1 MNDLETTASEL
12 DAVQTSPV
20 SIEET
25 IETVETTDPITG
37 ENETTTV
44 LTEAVTVEAQEEVE
58 SHESRRFHT
67 MSKEE
72 LLNEVRAI
80 LAENRMEAHKEVA
93 GMKQAFFNLKSKEN
107 LDALTAFVEAGNNP
121 TEFTSEVD
129 EVENEFKTLVS
140 EFKEK
145 RAAHLLAEEERRK
158 ANLEKKKEILARL
171 EAITQEIDT
180 VNVNFH
186 EFKQL
191 QAEFKEIKDIPA
203 TDETSIWKQFQVVVE
218 QYYDHLKMNKELR
231 DLDFRKNL
239 EAKRALIEEAVK
251 LQEMGDPIAAYRAL
265 KDLHDEWR
273 NIGPVAK
280 ELRDSIWEEFK
291 TASAVINRR
300 HQDHFEQR
308 KAEELANEEAKIRLC
323 EDLEA
328 INADEFTS
336 SAAWTKATEEVISIQ
351 KQWREYGFASR
362 KVNTVLYNRFREAC
376 DRFFANKTE
385 YFQRTREELNT
396 NLEKKK
402 ALCEKAEA
410 MKAKAENGE
419 GDARKD
425 LPEIQKL
432 QEEWKKIGS
441 VPRKVSDSLWARFQ
455 GACNYFFELR
465 KKENGERRQAE
476 NAALARKKEIIEAL
490 KALPKDGDSKEVIAE
505 VKKLQADW
513 NQAGFVPF
521 KLKDKIYAEYR
532 EICDELYGAYETR
545 NSRKRMNNFQER
557 ISNLKEEG
565 QGLHRERERLVRAM
579 DARKAELKTIE
590 NNMGFFNV
598 KSSAGNS
605 MLKDM
610 ERKIKRLK
618 DDIKEI
624 QDKIKMLD
632 NEPKEK

>member
-37 ENETTTV
+37 EHETTTV

>member
-44 LTEAVTVEAQEEVE
+44 LTEAATVEAQEEVE

-239 EAKRALIEEAVK
+239 EAKRALIEAAVK

>member
-1 MNDLETTASEL
+1 
-12 DAVQTSPV
+12 
-20 SIEET
+20 
-25 IETVETTDPITG
+25 
-37 ENETTTV
+37 
-44 LTEAVTVEAQEEVE
+44 
-58 SHESRRFHT
+58 
-67 MSKEE
+67 
-72 LLNEVRAI
+72 
-80 LAENRMEAHKEVA
+80 
-93 GMKQAFFNLKSKEN
+93 MKQAFFNLKSKEN

-171 EAITQEIDT
+171 ETITQEIDT

>member
-44 LTEAVTVEAQEEVE
+44 LTEAVTVEAREEVE

>member
-44 LTEAVTVEAQEEVE
+44 LTEAATVEAQEEVE

>member
-336 SAAWTKATEEVISIQ
+336 SAAWTKATEEVILIQ

>member
-44 LTEAVTVEAQEEVE
+44 LTEAATVEAQEEVE

-145 RAAHLLAEEERRK
+145 RATHLLAEEERRK

-239 EAKRALIEEAVK
+239 EAKRALIEAAVK

>member
-598 KSSAGNS
+598 KSSVGNS